1 MSDLIKL
8 IDFPLHG
15 DDRGALIALES
26 KKNIPFEIKRVYYI
40 FNTQTG
46 VSRGFH
52 AHKKLQQMA
61 ICLKG
66 SCRFIMDNGLTKENV
81 ILDSPNQGIFIDAME
96 WHEMH
101 DFSDDCILL
110 VLASGF
116 YDEADY
122 IRKYDMFLNIVKEN
136 E

>member
-101 DFSDDCILL
+101 DFSDDCILI
-110 VLASGF
+110 VLASDI
-116 YDEADY
+116 YNEVDY
-122 IRKYDMFLNIVKEN
+122 LRNYNDFLIEISKK
-136 E
+136 